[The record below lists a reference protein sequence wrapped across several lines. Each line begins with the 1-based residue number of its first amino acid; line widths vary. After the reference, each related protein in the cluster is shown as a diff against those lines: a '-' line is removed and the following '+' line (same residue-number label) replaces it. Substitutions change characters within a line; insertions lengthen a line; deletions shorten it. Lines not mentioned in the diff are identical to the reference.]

1 MTTASPA
8 VTMDIQGILDHL
20 PHRYPFLLVDR
31 VLELEADVRILG
43 LKNVSVNEPFFQG
56 HFPGQPVMPGV
67 LMVEAMAQLAGV
79 LAFASKNRRP
89 ADGYLY
95 YLAGMEKTRFKRPV
109 VPGDQLVMEAVYT
122 ADRRSLVKFDCRA
135 FVDDMVVC
143 ESQITCVERRV

>member
-1 MTTASPA
+1 MTTAPSLP
-8 VTMDIQGILDHL
+8 MDIQEILDHL

-31 VLELEADVRILG
+31 VLELEPGTRIRG
-43 LKNVSVNEPFFQG
+43 LKNVSFNEPFFQG

-95 YLAGMEKTRFKRPV
+95 YLAGIERTLFKRPV
-109 VPGDQLVMEAVYT
+109 VPGDQLIMEARFT
-122 ADRRSLVKFDCRA
+122 AERRSLVKFECSA
-135 FVDDMVVC
+135 SVEGVLAC
-143 ESQITCVERRV
+143 ETQIMCVESRA